1 MPTYPIQ
8 FRRDTPENWQSAN
21 PVLRQGEM
29 GIELPGV
36 VGENGV
42 EIFTFKIGD
51 GVRPWNDLPYASGP
65 AGPSPEFEWSGTSIR
80 FKNPDGTWGKYIN
93 IQGPQGI
100 KGEQG
105 DPGPAGE
112 AVPATTTSIGGVIVG
127 DGLEVTEEGCISV
140 SNEYISMFSMSQLE
154 IGVPRPWRSTTLP
167 PNYCW
172 ANGDFVAF
180 ADWPELKAVYEA
192 GGFAGLLMAW
202 DADGETQAA
211 NLGQWR
217 PDAAQPTGL
226 YTPNLTG
233 QFLRC
238 WGPGAEEDAGAWHR
252 DEIRNITGNFGSSFC
267 RTGVDVSYAAPTGAF
282 NMPASGYRVVLSN
295 TTSLGVNGIDASLV
309 VPTGA
314 QNVPQH
320 IWQPV
325 IIYLGQPAAN

>member
-51 GVRPWNDLPYASGP
+51 GVRPWNDLPYASVP

-80 FKNPDGTWGKYIN
+80 FRNPDGTWGKYIN

-100 KGEQG
+100 KGEPG

-154 IGVPRPWRSTTLP
+154 IGVARGAARRCRPTTAGPMATL
-167 PNYCW
+167 
-172 ANGDFVAF
+172 
-180 ADWPELKAVYEA
+180 WPL
-192 GGFAGLLMAW
+192 
-202 DADGETQAA
+202 
-211 NLGQWR
+211 
-217 PDAAQPTGL
+217 PTG
-226 YTPNLTG
+226 
-233 QFLRC
+233 
-238 WGPGAEEDAGAWHR
+238 
-252 DEIRNITGNFGSSFC
+252 RN
-267 RTGVDVSYAAPTGAF
+267 
-282 NMPASGYRVVLSN
+282 
-295 TTSLGVNGIDASLV
+295 
-309 VPTGA
+309 
-314 QNVPQH
+314 
-320 IWQPV
+320 
-325 IIYLGQPAAN
+325 